1 MNLHQSPHEDELE
14 CHGPSSFLDPLT
26 VAYPLRK
33 LSIPIRLNGETLDQW
48 RPAKVVEWVDSRTG
62 EILSDTDYRKLFGK
76 PVYRSERALQ
86 RDYVLRRLRPEARSL
101 ARYILGFRNLRRG
114 VSPAIPIL
122 VKWYAGLTG
131 QRVANIRRIV
141 PTLAAAGIVESDTL
155 VGALWQHSGNA
166 APSASFL
173 QEESRS
179 AVAHAVQRMERRAS
193 RSLQGR
199 NSDWEQRARPSWLN
213 AAMTNRQEE
222 N

>member
-14 CHGPSSFLDPLT
+14 CHGPSSFLNPLT
-26 VAYPLRK
+26 VTHPLRK
-33 LSIPIRLNGETLDQW
+33 LSIPIRLNGATLDQW
-48 RPAKVVEWVDSRTG
+48 RPAKVVEWVDIRTG
-62 EILSDTDYRKLFGK
+62 EILADADFRRVFGK

-86 RDYVLRRLRPEARSL
+86 RHYVLRSLRPEAQSL

-114 VSPAIPIL
+114 VSPAVPIL
-122 VKWYAGLTG
+122 VKWYAELTG
-131 QRVANIRRIV
+131 QRVANVRRIV
-141 PTLAAAGIVESDTL
+141 PTLAAAGIVVSDTL

-173 QEESRS
+173 QEESRA

-193 RSLQGR
+193 RSLQDR
-199 NSDWEQRARPSWLN
+199 NSDWEQRTRPAWLN
-213 AAMTNRQEE
+213 TVISTRQEE